1 MAQTAR
7 GSLCFRHGLKT
18 VNFYDAQPRPAMA
31 GFNRTLYSCVH
42 NLQGDVVGIVDSA
55 GSVVVEYRY
64 DTVIEL
70 QFSPIPGYVYS
81 NMYDRQ
87 IGENG
92 HHVGVE
98 YKGNVYCNVHPPG
111 LPEQTWMNDFKAAL
125 NEPPDITR
133 SSVILE

>member
-64 DTVIEL
+64 DTVSCIHGKL
-70 QFSPIPGYVYS
+70 AY
-81 NMYDRQ
+81 ML
-87 IGENG
+87 GEYYE
-92 HHVGVE
+92 HF
-98 YKGNVYCNVHPPG
+98 
-111 LPEQTWMNDFKAAL
+111 LIISD
-125 NEPPDITR
+125 
-133 SSVILE
+133 